1 MQLCWIISFVL
12 FSFTIAD
19 SFSLLH
25 IVCLFQ
31 KNYIFCNVDV
41 NMKPLKILLSMCMIS
56 TWHAQ
61 IITYNFS
68 PCFYLFASWNGTRQ
82 VLDVTL
88 ILLINYYFWYYSKS
102 ISFSCP
108 KLRHHVHYQHWCCH
122 EWAMSETQMDVLVSF
137 HNVSICW
144 TMPNSWGLVVSVTI
158 ISNKTHPPW

>member
-1 MQLCWIISFVL
+1 MQLCWIIFFVL

-68 PCFYLFASWNGTRQ
+68 PCFYLFASWNGTIQ

-88 ILLINYYFWYYSKS
+88 ILLIHYYLWYYSKS
-102 ISFSCP
+102 IYIFLPQTKAPCSLSA
-108 KLRHHVHYQHWCCH
+108 LMLSW
-122 EWAMSETQMDVLVSF
+122 VSF
-137 HNVSICW
+137 VRNTDGHSCVFPQCQYMLNNAKFMRFSSFGD
-144 TMPNSWGLVVSVTI
+144 N
-158 ISNKTHPPW
+158 N